1 VQIEKSSK
9 LIPPP
14 FDLGKSQGTL
24 GLPNSQAAHASALLL
39 NCETSIIIW
48 MYLLAHFL
56 HSSLLPLVTF
66 LKAKEKF
73 DLSADAAI
81 YTCLSLLVQQQKQAE
96 ETSLEGG
103 NLQHLTML
111 FSITTQTLPSTFEIA
126 LALPPWKMFSSCK
139 KRLSKQGRD

>member
-1 VQIEKSSK
+1 
-9 LIPPP
+9 
-14 FDLGKSQGTL
+14 
-24 GLPNSQAAHASALLL
+24 
-39 NCETSIIIW
+39 